1 MSVLLWHN
9 LAVNGFGERGEEFA
23 LNGPDP
29 GPTIPKGAV
38 TLRKKKISEIS
49 SMTKGQMEAEI
60 SNALISFEKEHMGRG
75 PIEARTHIIQDIV
88 MIRLKGVL
96 TPAETHLAKDDEG
109 IQLIKQ
115 IRAKLLEK
123 SRDLLVN
130 MITEITGCATRSF
143 HTDISTRTGERFI
156 IITLSEDLG
165 SKFPS

>member
-1 MSVLLWHN
+1 MEVRRN
-9 LAVNGFGERGEEFA
+9 ITVG
-23 LNGPDP
+23 
-29 GPTIPKGAV
+29 KG
-38 TLRKKKISEIS
+38 KSEGLPA
-49 SMTKGQMEAEI
+49 MTKGQMEAGI

-75 PIEARTHIIQDIV
+75 PVEARTHIIQDIV
-88 MIRLKGVL
+88 MIRLKGIL

-115 IRAKLLEK
+115 IRAKLLET

-156 IITLSEDLG
+156 IITLTEDLE
-165 SKFPS
+165 SKFF

>member
-1 MSVLLWHN
+1 MGVRRN
-9 LAVNGFGERGEEFA
+9 ITVG
-23 LNGPDP
+23 
-29 GPTIPKGAV
+29 KGKSGGLPA
-38 TLRKKKISEIS
+38 
-49 SMTKGQMEAEI
+49 MTKGQMEAGI

-75 PIEARTHIIQDIV
+75 PVEAKTHIIQDIV
-88 MIRLKGVL
+88 MIRLKGIL

-115 IRAKLLEK
+115 VRAKLLET

-156 IITLSEDLG
+156 IITLTKDLE
-165 SKFPS
+165 SKFFLENMR